1 LEIIKQKEAK
11 TMSIIP
17 FDDRDGTIWFDGQM
31 VPWREAKIHVI
42 NHGLHYASCIFEG
55 ERAYEGKIFK
65 SQEHTA
71 RLFKSATIM
80 GMEMPVSQEVLTQ
93 AKEAVLKENNL
104 TNAYLRP
111 VAWRG
116 SEQMGIAAR
125 ATKTHVAIAAWE
137 WPSYFSPEL
146 REKGISL
153 KTSSWQKPSPN
164 TALTEAKA
172 AGLYMINTLSKHQAE
187 EAGYH
192 DALMLDYR
200 GYAVEA
206 TGANL
211 FRIKNGVIR
220 TPHADCFLNGIT
232 RQTVIQLASE
242 LGYKLEEDFITVED
256 LKAADEVF
264 ITGTAAEVTAIGK
277 IDDTVYSIG
286 PVTRALREAYE
297 NLVRGRPYKRAAA

>member
-1 LEIIKQKEAK
+1 
-11 TMSIIP
+11 MSLIP
-17 FDDRDGTIWFDGQM
+17 FDDRDGTIWFNGDLI
-31 VPWREAKIHVI
+31 PWRDAKIHVI

-65 SQEHTA
+65 SNEHTT
-71 RLFKSATIM
+71 RLFRSAAVL
-80 GMEMPVSQEVLTQ
+80 GMDIPFEPDEINQ
-93 AKEAVLKENNL
+93 AKEAVLKANNL

-125 ATKTHVAIAAWE
+125 ATRTHVAIAAWE

-146 REKGISL
+146 RENGISL
-153 KTSSWQKPSPN
+153 KTSSWQKPAPN

-187 EAGYH
+187 DEGYT

-211 FRIKNGVIR
+211 FCIKSGVIH
-220 TPHADCFLNGIT
+220 TPKPDCFLNGIT
-232 RQTVIQLASE
+232 RQTAIELAKE
-242 LGYKLEEDFITVED
+242 LGYKLVEDFITVD
-256 LKAADEVF
+256 FLKSADEVF
-264 ITGTAAEVTAIGK
+264 ITGTAAEVTAVGK
-277 IDDTVYSIG
+277 IDETIYTVG
-286 PVTRALREAYE
+286 PVTRALRDAYE
-297 NLVRGRPYKRAAA
+297 NLVRGRPYKTEAA

>member
-1 LEIIKQKEAK
+1 
-11 TMSIIP
+11 MSLIP
-17 FDDRDGTIWFDGQM
+17 FDDRDGTIWFNGDM
-31 VPWREAKIHVI
+31 IPWREAKIHVI

-65 SQEHTA
+65 SHEHTT
-71 RLFKSATIM
+71 RLFKSASIL
-80 GMEMPVSQEVLTQ
+80 GMDIPFAPEVINL
-93 AKEAVLKENNL
+93 AKEAVLKANHF

-125 ATKTHVAIAAWE
+125 ATRTHVAIAAWE

-146 REKGISL
+146 RENGISL
-153 KTSSWQKPSPN
+153 KTSSWQKPAPN

-187 EAGYH
+187 DEGYT

-211 FRIKNGVIR
+211 FCIRDGVIY
-220 TPHADCFLNGIT
+220 TPRPDCFLNGIT
-232 RQTVIQLASE
+232 RQTAIELAKE
-242 LGYKLEEDFITVED
+242 LGYKLVEDFIPVEF
-256 LKAADEVF
+256 LKSADEVF
-264 ITGTAAEVTAIGK
+264 ITGTAAEITAVGK
-277 IDDTVYSIG
+277 IDATLYKVG
-286 PVTRALREAYE
+286 PVTRALRDAYE
-297 NLVRGRPYKRAAA
+297 NLVRGRPYKSEAA

>member
-1 LEIIKQKEAK
+1 
-11 TMSIIP
+11 MSIIP
-17 FDDRDGTIWFDGQM
+17 FDDRDGTIWFNGEM

-42 NHGLHYASCIFEG
+42 NHGLHYGSGIFEG

-65 SQEHTA
+65 SAEHTT
-71 RLFKSATIM
+71 RLFKSAAVL
-80 GMEMPVSQEVLTQ
+80 GMDIPFTPDDINQ
-93 AKEAVLKENNL
+93 AKEAILKANNL
-104 TNAYLRP
+104 VNAYVRP

-153 KTSSWQKPSPN
+153 KTSSWQKPAPN
-164 TALTEAKA
+164 TAPTQAKA

-187 EAGYH
+187 DEGYN

-220 TPHADCFLNGIT
+220 TPNPDCFLNGIT
-232 RQTVIQLASE
+232 RQTVIELAQE
-242 LGYKLEEDFITVED
+242 LGYKLEVDFITVED
-256 LKAADEVF
+256 LKSADEVF
-264 ITGTAAEVTAIGK
+264 ITGTAAEVTAVGK
-277 IDDTVYSIG
+277 IDDTVYTVG

-297 NLVRGRPYKRAAA
+297 NLVRGRPYKTKAA

>member
-1 LEIIKQKEAK
+1 
-11 TMSIIP
+11 MSIIP
-17 FDDRDGTIWFDGQM
+17 FDDRDGTIWFNGQM
-31 VPWREAKIHVI
+31 VPWRDAKIHVI
-42 NHGLHYASCIFEG
+42 NHGLHYASCVFEG

-65 SQEHTA
+65 SEQHTT
-71 RLFKSATIM
+71 RLFKSAAVL
-80 GMEMPVSQEVLTQ
+80 GMDIPFTPDQINA
-93 AKEAVLKENNL
+93 AKEAVLQANGF

-125 ATKTHVAIAAWE
+125 ATKTHVAIASWE

-153 KTSSWQKPSPN
+153 KTSQWQKPAPN
-164 TALTEAKA
+164 TAPTQAKA

-187 EAGYH
+187 DEGYT

-200 GYAVEA
+200 GYPVEA

-220 TPHADCFLNGIT
+220 TPNPDCFLNGIT
-232 RQTVIQLASE
+232 RQTIIELAHE
-242 LGYKLEEDFITVED
+242 LGLPLEEDHITMDD

-264 ITGTAAEVTAIGK
+264 ITGTAAEVCAIGK
-277 IDDTVYSIG
+277 IDNTTYNVG
-286 PVTRALREAYE
+286 PVTRKLRDAYE
-297 NLVRGRPYKRAAA
+297 NLVRGRPYKSAAA

>member
-1 LEIIKQKEAK
+1 
-11 TMSIIP
+11 MSLIP
-17 FDDRDGTIWFDGQM
+17 FDDRDGTIWFNGEM
-31 VPWREAKIHVI
+31 IPWRDAKIHVI

-65 SQEHTA
+65 SHEHTT
-71 RLFKSATIM
+71 RLFKSASVL
-80 GMEMPVSQEVLTQ
+80 GMDIPFAPEVINM
-93 AKEAVLKENNL
+93 AKEAVLKANNF

-125 ATKTHVAIAAWE
+125 ATRTHVAIAAWE

-146 REKGISL
+146 RENGISL
-153 KTSSWQKPSPN
+153 KTSSWQKPAPN

-187 EAGYH
+187 DEGYT

-211 FRIKNGVIR
+211 FCIKNGVIY
-220 TPHADCFLNGIT
+220 TPKPDCFLNGIT
-232 RQTVIQLASE
+232 RQTTIELAKE
-242 LGYKLEEDFITVED
+242 FGFKLVEDFITVD
-256 LKAADEVF
+256 FLKSADEVF
-264 ITGTAAEVTAIGK
+264 ITGTAAEISAVGK
-277 IDDTVYSIG
+277 IDTTTYNVG
-286 PVTRALREAYE
+286 PVTRTLRDAYE
-297 NLVRGRPYKRAAA
+297 NLVRGRPYKTAAA

>member
-1 LEIIKQKEAK
+1 
-11 TMSIIP
+11 MSLIP
-17 FDDRDGTIWFDGQM
+17 FDDRDGTIWFNGEM
-31 VPWREAKIHVI
+31 IPWRDAKIHVI

-65 SQEHTA
+65 SHEHTT
-71 RLFKSATIM
+71 RLFKSASVL
-80 GMEMPVSQEVLTQ
+80 GMDIPFAPEVINM
-93 AKEAVLKENNL
+93 AKEAVLKANNF

-125 ATKTHVAIAAWE
+125 ATRTHVAIAAWE

-146 REKGISL
+146 RENGISL
-153 KTSSWQKPSPN
+153 KTSTWQKPAPN

-187 EAGYH
+187 DEGYT

-211 FRIKNGVIR
+211 FCIKGGVIY
-220 TPHADCFLNGIT
+220 TPKPDCFLNGIT
-232 RQTVIQLASE
+232 RQTTIELAKE
-242 LGYKLEEDFITVED
+242 LGYKLVEDFITVEF
-256 LKAADEVF
+256 LKSADEVF
-264 ITGTAAEVTAIGK
+264 ITGTAAEVSAVGK
-277 IDDTVYSIG
+277 IDTTIYTVG
-286 PVTRALREAYE
+286 PVTRSLRDAYE
-297 NLVRGRPYKRAAA
+297 NLVRGRPYKTAAA

>member
-1 LEIIKQKEAK
+1 
-11 TMSIIP
+11 MSLIP
-17 FDDRDGTIWFDGQM
+17 FDDRDGTIWFNGDM
-31 VPWREAKIHVI
+31 IPWREAKIHVI

-65 SQEHTA
+65 SHEHTT
-71 RLFKSATIM
+71 RLFKSASIL
-80 GMEMPVSQEVLTQ
+80 GMDIPFAPEVINL
-93 AKEAVLKENNL
+93 AKEAVLKANHF

-125 ATKTHVAIAAWE
+125 ATRTHVAIAAWE

-146 REKGISL
+146 RENGISL
-153 KTSSWQKPSPN
+153 KTSSWQKPAPN

-187 EAGYH
+187 DEGYT

-211 FRIKNGVIR
+211 FCVRDGVIY
-220 TPHADCFLNGIT
+220 TPQPDCFLNGIT
-232 RQTVIQLASE
+232 RQTAIELAKE
-242 LGYKLEEDFITVED
+242 LGYKLVEDFIPVEF
-256 LKAADEVF
+256 LKSADEVF
-264 ITGTAAEVTAIGK
+264 ITGTAAEITAVGK
-277 IDDTVYSIG
+277 IDATLYKVG
-286 PVTRALREAYE
+286 PVTRALRDAYE
-297 NLVRGRPYKRAAA
+297 NLVRGRPYKSEAA

>member
-1 LEIIKQKEAK
+1 
-11 TMSIIP
+11 MSIIP
-17 FDDRDGTIWFDGQM
+17 FDDRDGTIWFNGEM
-31 VPWREAKIHVI
+31 IPWREAKIHVI

-55 ERAYEGKIFK
+55 ERAYEGRIFK
-65 SQEHTA
+65 SNEHTT
-71 RLFKSATIM
+71 RLFKSASVL
-80 GMEMPVSQEVLTQ
+80 GMDIPFTPDMINQ
-93 AKEAVLKENNL
+93 AKEAVLKANNL
-104 TNAYLRP
+104 SNAYLRP

-125 ATKTHVAIAAWE
+125 ATKTHVAIAVWE

-153 KTSSWQKPSPN
+153 KTSSWQKPAPN

-187 EAGYH
+187 DAGYT

-211 FRIKNGVIR
+211 FCIKNGVIY
-220 TPHADCFLNGIT
+220 TPKPDCFLNGIT
-232 RQTVIQLASE
+232 RQTVMELAKD
-242 LGYKLEEDFITVED
+242 LGFPLVEDFVTVD
-256 LKAADEVF
+256 FLKAADEIF
-264 ITGTAAEVTAIGK
+264 ITGTAAEVSAVGK
-277 IDDTVYSIG
+277 IDDTIYTVG
-286 PVTRALREAYE
+286 AVTRALRDAYE
-297 NLVRGRPYKRAAA
+297 NLVRGRPYKIAAA

>member
-1 LEIIKQKEAK
+1 MAL
-11 TMSIIP
+11 IP
-17 FDDRDGTIWFDGQM
+17 FDDRDGFIWFDGQM
-31 VPWREAKIHVI
+31 VPWREAKVHVI
-42 NHGLHYASCIFEG
+42 THGLHYGSAIFEG
-55 ERAYEGKIFK
+55 ERAYEGHIFK
-65 SQEHTA
+65 SVEHTN
-71 RLFKSATIM
+71 RLFRSAELL
-80 GMEMPVSQEVLTQ
+80 GMSIPFSADQINAAKNECLKANKLTD
-93 AKEAVLKENNL
+93 
-104 TNAYLRP
+104 AYLRP

-116 SEQMGIAAR
+116 SEQMGIAAQ
-125 ATKTHVAIAAWE
+125 ATKTHVAIACWE

-153 KTSSWQKPSPN
+153 MTSPWRKPAPD
-164 TALTEAKA
+164 TAPCHAKA

-187 EAGYH
+187 NAGFI

-220 TPHADCFLNGIT
+220 TPKPDCFLNGIT
-232 RQTVIQLASE
+232 RQTVIDLARE
-242 LGYKLEEDFITVED
+242 LGYTLEEDHITVDD
-256 LKAADEVF
+256 LKQADEVF

-277 IDDTVYSIG
+277 IDSVVYSVG

-297 NLVRGRPYKRAAA
+297 NLVRGKPYKSKAA

>member
-1 LEIIKQKEAK
+1 
-11 TMSIIP
+11 MSLIP
-17 FDDRDGTIWFDGQM
+17 FDDRDGTIWFNGEM
-31 VPWREAKIHVI
+31 IPWRDAKIHVI

-65 SQEHTA
+65 SHEHTT
-71 RLFKSATIM
+71 RLFKSASVL
-80 GMEMPVSQEVLTQ
+80 GMDIPFAPEVINM
-93 AKEAVLKENNL
+93 AKEAVLKANNF

-125 ATKTHVAIAAWE
+125 ATRTHVAIAAWE

-146 REKGISL
+146 RENGISL
-153 KTSSWQKPSPN
+153 KTSTWQKPAPN

-187 EAGYH
+187 DEGYT

-211 FRIKNGVIR
+211 FCIKNGVIY
-220 TPHADCFLNGIT
+220 TPKPDCFLNGIT
-232 RQTVIQLASE
+232 RQTTMELAKE
-242 LGYKLEEDFITVED
+242 FGFKLVEDFITVD
-256 LKAADEVF
+256 FLKAADEVF
-264 ITGTAAEVTAIGK
+264 ITGTAAEISAVGK
-277 IDDTVYSIG
+277 IDTTTYNVG
-286 PVTRALREAYE
+286 PVTRALRDAYE
-297 NLVRGRPYKRAAA
+297 NLVRGRPYKTAAA

>member
-1 LEIIKQKEAK
+1 
-11 TMSIIP
+11 MSLIP
-17 FDDRDGTIWFDGQM
+17 FDDRDGTIWFNGDM
-31 VPWREAKIHVI
+31 IPWRDAKIHVI

-65 SQEHTA
+65 SHEHTT
-71 RLFKSATIM
+71 RLFRSASVL
-80 GMEMPVSQEVLTQ
+80 GMDIPFEPEEINQ
-93 AKEAVLKENNL
+93 AKEAVLKANNF

-125 ATKTHVAIAAWE
+125 ATRTHVAIAAWE

-146 REKGISL
+146 RENGISL
-153 KTSSWQKPSPN
+153 KTSTWQKPAPN

-187 EAGYH
+187 DEGYT

-211 FRIKNGVIR
+211 FCIKNGVIF
-220 TPHADCFLNGIT
+220 TPKPDCFLNGIT
-232 RQTVIQLASE
+232 RQTAIELAKE
-242 LGYKLEEDFITVED
+242 LGYKLVEDFITVD
-256 LKAADEVF
+256 FLKSADEVF
-264 ITGTAAEVTAIGK
+264 ITGTAAEVTAVGK
-277 IDDTVYSIG
+277 IDTTTYTVG
-286 PVTRALREAYE
+286 PVTRALRDAYE
-297 NLVRGRPYKRAAA
+297 NLVRGRPYKTEAA

>member
-1 LEIIKQKEAK
+1 
-11 TMSIIP
+11 MSLIP
-17 FDDRDGTIWFDGQM
+17 FDDRDGTIWFNGEM
-31 VPWREAKIHVI
+31 IPWRDAKIHVI

-65 SQEHTA
+65 SHEHTT
-71 RLFKSATIM
+71 RLFKSASVL
-80 GMEMPVSQEVLTQ
+80 GMDIPFAPEVINM
-93 AKEAVLKENNL
+93 AKDAVLKANKF

-125 ATKTHVAIAAWE
+125 ATRTHVAIAAWE

-146 REKGISL
+146 RENGISL
-153 KTSSWQKPSPN
+153 KTSTWQKPAPN

-187 EAGYH
+187 DEGYT

-211 FRIKNGVIR
+211 FCIKNGVIY
-220 TPHADCFLNGIT
+220 TPKPDCFLNGIT
-232 RQTVIQLASE
+232 RQTTIELAKE
-242 LGYKLEEDFITVED
+242 LGYKLVEDFIAVEF
-256 LKAADEVF
+256 LKSADEVF
-264 ITGTAAEVTAIGK
+264 ITGTAAEISAVGK
-277 IDDTVYSIG
+277 IDATIYTVG
-286 PVTRALREAYE
+286 PITRALRDAYE
-297 NLVRGRPYKRAAA
+297 NLVRGRPYKTVAA

>member
-1 LEIIKQKEAK
+1 
-11 TMSIIP
+11 MSILP
-17 FDDRDGTIWFDGQM
+17 FDDRDGTIWFNGNM

-42 NHGLHYASCIFEG
+42 NHGLHYASCVFEG

-65 SQEHTA
+65 SSQHTA
-71 RLFKSATIM
+71 RLFKSASIL
-80 GMEMPVSQEVLTQ
+80 GMNIPFTADIINQ
-93 AKEAVLKENNL
+93 AKEDVLKANHL

-111 VAWRG
+111 VVWRG

-125 ATKTHVAIAAWE
+125 SAKTHIAIAVWE

-153 KTSSWQKPSPN
+153 KTSTWQKPAPH

-187 EAGYH
+187 EEGYT

-211 FRIKNGVIR
+211 FRVKDGTIR
-220 TPHADCFLNGIT
+220 TPRADCFLNGIT
-232 RQTVIQLASE
+232 RQTTIELANE
-242 LGYKLEEDFITVED
+242 LGYKIEEDFITVAD
-256 LKAADEVF
+256 LKSADEVF
-264 ITGTAAEVTAIGK
+264 ITGTAAEISAVGK
-277 IDDTVYSIG
+277 IDDTIYAVG
-286 PVTRALREAYE
+286 PVTRSLRDAYE
-297 NLVRGRPYKRAAA
+297 NLVRGRPYKTNAA

>member
-1 LEIIKQKEAK
+1 
-11 TMSIIP
+11 MSIIP

-31 VPWREAKIHVI
+31 VPWRDAKIHVI

-65 SQEHTA
+65 SQEHTT
-71 RLFKSATIM
+71 RLFKSATVM
-80 GMEMPVSQEVLTQ
+80 GMDIPFSVETLMQ
-93 AKEAVLKENNL
+93 AKEDILKVNNL
-104 TNAYLRP
+104 VDAYLRP

-153 KTSSWQKPSPN
+153 KTSSWQKPAPN

-242 LGYKLEEDFITVED
+242 LGYRLEEDFISVED
-256 LKAADEVF
+256 LKCADEVF

-277 IDDTVYSIG
+277 IDSTIYEIG

-297 NLVRGRPYKRAAA
+297 NLVRGRPYKTYAA